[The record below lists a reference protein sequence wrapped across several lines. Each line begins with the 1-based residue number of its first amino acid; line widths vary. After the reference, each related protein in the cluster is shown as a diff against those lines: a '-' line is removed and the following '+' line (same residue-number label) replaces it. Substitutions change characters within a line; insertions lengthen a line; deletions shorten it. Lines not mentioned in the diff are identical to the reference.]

1 MVCWAIACGLTLL
14 SSREMKVKTPNPM
27 AGAHKYLPHSWGAQA
42 KTTQV
47 LNYIKTCH
55 SAEIQAVDS
64 IASAP
69 VAVERGV
76 R

>member
-1 MVCWAIACGLTLL
+1 MELQTPDPMVDT
-14 SSREMKVKTPNPM
+14 R
-27 AGAHKYLPHSWGAQA
+27 KYVRDSWRAQA
-42 KTTQV
+42 QKAQV
-47 LNYIKTCH
+47 LNYIKTCR